1 MADNPYAPS
10 PLGGVA
16 PSPVAP
22 AYAPSMVAP
31 ATTGYLQTLPTK
43 PAAAPAP
50 SVYKPSPIDVVIKTE
65 SGGRNVTQSLG
76 TRDINNNYGAG
87 GGHPAQGYL
96 QVIDPTYQPYAR
108 RMGIDVSKYPSI
120 NMLPRDQQIAVAS
133 TIPFNQWGGATKRA
147 VQAAFPNIDIRG
159 KTLGQIQAEAGGA
172 PVPPGGA
179 AAPPG
184 TTLNTPPPA
193 TTIANA
199 LTGANSQGLSPIQ
212 QAQKDFGGE
221 GGQPLPPAPA
231 PQLGMPNMHN
241 QQVQAQAPQL
251 MTALRTANAQPLSWG
266 SQPFGSTAGPRGGA
280 PPQTMANFGGQLIP
294 MPGTTLNSNA
304 GLYG

>member
-50 SVYKPSPIDVVIKTE
+50 SVYKPSVMDIIAHVETGD
-65 SGGRNVTQSLG
+65 RNITQSLG
-76 TRDINNNYGAG
+76 TKDVNNNYGRG
-87 GGHPAQGYL
+87 GGDPAKGTFQI
-96 QVIDPTYQPYAR
+96 IDTTYRPAAIKA
-108 RMGIDVSKYPSI
+108 GIDINKYPTANS
-120 NMLPRDQQIAVAS
+120 LPPSEQARVAS
-133 TIPFNQWGGATKRA
+133 FIPTSQWGPATKAAIRA
-147 VQAAFPNIDIRG
+147 VYPNYDFSKPPPLDYHG
-159 KTLGQIQAEAGGA
+159 GGGA
-172 PVPPGGA
+172 VPTTTT
-179 AAPPG
+179 PG
-184 TTLNTPPPA
+184 TTLTTPPPA
-193 TTIANA
+193 ASIANA

-221 GGQPLPPAPA
+221 GGQALPPAPA
-231 PQLGMPNMHN
+231 PQLGTPNMHN
-241 QQVQAQAPQL
+241 QQVEAQAPQL
-251 MTALRTANAQPLSWG
+251 MAALRTANAQPLSWG